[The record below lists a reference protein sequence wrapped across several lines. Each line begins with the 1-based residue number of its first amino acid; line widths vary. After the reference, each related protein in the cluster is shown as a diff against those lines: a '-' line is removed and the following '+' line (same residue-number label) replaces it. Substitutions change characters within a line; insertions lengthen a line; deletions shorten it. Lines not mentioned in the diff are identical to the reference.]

1 MLATKRISAQRPA
14 TTTRRTVLRGIP
26 PAALLPVVA
35 PRPANRRTLIVRA
48 AAPSAPSA
56 PERHDDNDN
65 NNSGLPKFGGGL
77 DAAASAAAAKWTM
90 MAGNPFGS
98 FGGSLGATMERSPL
112 SFVMPTPVQKQPVL
126 DDGGDGSGIGR
137 RNHNG
142 GGGGDGGDDDDDD
155 YFDEEGDGEG
165 EGQGDNNGGLFM
177 RTLLIPEAYDALS
190 IAAVFGEWMRTVADL
205 PLILRRAVEMGLFS
219 SAQLVRFFSMDVRP
233 SVARTVT
240 RTLPPTWAREF
251 VGRLMADPAFAQ
263 KLALESLFAASA
275 SMFYEWRVRGEN
287 FRSELDLATINSI
300 GLAGATA
307 AAVWMLAPTRSYGA
321 MNKFPWQ
328 QMLEGLPN
336 CVFDVSGP
344 LRHYSVQTRL
354 SSFFAKAAELSAV
367 GAAAGVVTSLASTAA
382 VEVRRRAPG
391 GNPTFEPS
399 VPVPELGRS
408 SGGLA
413 AFFATNVNLR
423 YQAIGGLDRF
433 LFGHSHFLWA
443 YLGLSGATRLAS
455 MAVGETSRPWFQG
468 LPAAPPMVPLTRTIT
483 RRVSKRVSK
492 RVPRSSLAAAAAVAV
507 PASYEETYAGE
518 EGMPSVSMA
527 EDGGLE
533 GASSS
538 YAMARGEEATA
549 SGEELEGGVSE
560 GAGSSSS
567 SKRQRKSSKGSRRG
581 GAGGELSGDLQ
592 QAVSETYD
600 AASQLMQQATGGGGG
615 AGSRIQM
622 A

>member
-1 MLATKRISAQRPA
+1 MLAKKTMRTSAQR
-14 TTTRRTVLRGIP
+14 LRP
-26 PAALLPVVA
+26 T
-35 PRPANRRTLIVRA
+35 NRRTLLVRA
-48 AAPSAPSA
+48 TAPSAPSA
-56 PERHDDNDN
+56 PERHVGD
-65 NNSGLPKFGGGL
+65 NSGANNFGL
-77 DAAASAAAAKWTM
+77 NAAVAKWTM
-90 MAGNPFGS
+90 AGGNFGS
-98 FGGSLGATMERSPL
+98 FGGATKERSPL
-112 SFVMPTPVQKQPVL
+112 AFVMPTPVQKQPVL
-126 DDGGDGSGIGR
+126 DDGGDGSGIGKH
-137 RNHNG
+137 NHNG

-155 YFDEEGDGEG
+155 YFEEEGEGGEGDG
-165 EGQGDNNGGLFM
+165 GQGDGAGLFM
-177 RTLLIPEAYDALS
+177 RTLVIPESYDALS

-233 SVARTVT
+233 GVARAVT
-240 RTLPPTWAREF
+240 RTLPPTWAREV

-275 SMFYEWRVRGEN
+275 SMFYEWRVRGDK
-287 FRSELDLATINSI
+287 FRSELDLAAINSL

-328 QMLEGLPN
+328 QMLDGLPN

-344 LRHYSVQTRL
+344 LRQYSAQTRI
-354 SSFFAKAAELSAV
+354 SSLFAKAAELSAV
-367 GAAAGVVTSLASTAA
+367 GAAAGVATSLASSAA
-382 VEVRRRAPG
+382 VELRRRG

-413 AFFATNVNLR
+413 AFFASNANLR

-455 MAVGETSRPWFQG
+455 MAIGEISRPWFQG
-468 LPAAPPMVPLTRTIT
+468 LPSAPPLVTPTRTLT
-483 RRVSKRVSK
+483 RRVSRKVAR
-492 RVPRSSLAAAAAVAV
+492 RVPRSSVAGAAAVAMVGADAEASAV
-507 PASYEETYAGE
+507 PLSYDDTYV
-518 EGMPSVSMA
+518 EGDAVSMA

-533 GASSS
+533 AASTS
-538 YAMARGEEATA
+538 YAMRGEEDRATA
-549 SGEELEGGVSE
+549 SGNLEGE
-560 GAGSSSS
+560 GAASSSS
-567 SKRQRKSSKGSRRG
+567 GRKRSSRGSRRG
-581 GAGGELSGDLQ
+581 GEMGLSEDLQ
-592 QAVSETYD
+592 QAVSETYE
-600 AASQLMQQATGGGGG
+600 AASQLMQQAASGGG
-615 AGSRIQM
+615 GSRIQM